1 MVIYMAKLT
10 LNYDSLYHD
19 DDKTAELFNCTNA
32 NVGRLKKLSLFI
44 FNNASMLYLYK
55 SGKLKISDELYAKIK
70 TGMAEIE
77 KLESHTKKSYV
88 SKISHKGYT
97 QRGKI
102 YSKVINTFKLE
113 KTINEFSKFCDSD
126 FTIDNFKD
134 EKYRNVIIDNYNA
147 FILYSGRCVD
157 DIVDKSVVTDILEN
171 FYNAYNDRLK
181 AFNIIFCKLT
191 NTKFIGNNYSTLK
204 QDCKRKN
211 VKKYKYDFIIQT
223 IDIVKNIDDKL
234 IDELNKLTI
243 NEIKN
248 DFDRALKIIYQ

>member
-1 MVIYMAKLT
+1 MLVCLYMLVLINLDISTIPTQPTKPT
-10 LNYDSLYHD
+10 L
-19 DDKTAELFNCTNA
+19 
-32 NVGRLKKLSLFI
+32 KLSLFI

-157 DIVDKSVVTDILEN
+157 DNKMEIV
-171 FYNAYNDRLK
+171 LK
-181 AFNIIFCKLT
+181 NRNYIFL
-191 NTKFIGNNYSTLK
+191 
-204 QDCKRKN
+204 
-211 VKKYKYDFIIQT
+211 
-223 IDIVKNIDDKL
+223 
-234 IDELNKLTI
+234 
-243 NEIKN
+243 
-248 DFDRALKIIYQ
+248 